1 MSLMSGSRKIPQGQ
15 YLFREGDAPDAM
27 YVLKSGKLVVVKTKQ
42 NSEIILAELGPGAM
56 VGEMAFFDNKP
67 RSASVKAT
75 KDAEVIALPY
85 KALHAQFSQFPEWTK
100 AIMRTVNNSLR
111 TANARIKALEKGEE
125 SDEMF
130 PPHAITKLISILNF
144 VGSRYG
150 KVEAGG
156 LLVHSGLLRDYTIQ
170 VFQEATHKMQKLM
183 TTLMGLGYMKVE
195 DLGEGKQ
202 QITILKPD
210 FLFQFVEWYN
220 IWLFKKDEDKIIVK
234 EEQLPLLA
242 GVLHFARKTPRNE
255 KGQVLVNLTQM
266 QAASMEELGR
276 LIKMEEV
283 SSLIDLG
290 LMAEKTTQSD
300 GSINSLVQIDD
311 LEKIVPYWEVIYAL
325 KKVTRET

>member
-1 MSLMSGSRKIPQGQ
+1 MSGSRKIPQGQ